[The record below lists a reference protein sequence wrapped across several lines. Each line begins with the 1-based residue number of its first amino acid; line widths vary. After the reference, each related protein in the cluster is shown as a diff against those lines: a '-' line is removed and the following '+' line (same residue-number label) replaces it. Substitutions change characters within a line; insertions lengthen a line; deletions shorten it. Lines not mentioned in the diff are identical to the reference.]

1 MRYSSEG
8 RNILLELATIPKSAF
23 SRVDVLLNGRS
34 ESNNP
39 FAQTRWLFAVISSR
53 KYKKCVNCEILI
65 TITPEVN
72 MVSRQMTPFLSTIL
86 WALFVGIFH
95 FRIPRPS
102 KL

>member
-39 FAQTRWLFAVISSR
+39 FAQTRWLFAVSSR
-53 KYKKCVNCEILI
+53 KYKKCVICEILI

-72 MVSRQMTPFLSTIL
+72 RVSRQMTPFLSTIL

>member
-53 KYKKCVNCEILI
+53 KYICEILI